1 MLWILASL
9 FFLWCAFREIRNSL
23 WAAPGYALPIPVTPA
38 YLALVLGLGLAF
50 AWPPLHTWWFQRFL
64 SAKATALAEDHRA
77 YVHCNTLFD
86 TMMDPEMLAA
96 GHANPV
102 TGQIVLQKPWCGVLM
117 DYLSHP
123 QRASDKELWSL
134 GMFTHE
140 SMHVRGEMN
149 ETKTECQAVQRNYR
163 AAKLLGV
170 PDATARRNA
179 LDYYNHGYQERG
191 RIGGMQSAY
200 YSAECAPGQAMDE
213 HLADSTWDY
222 RGASFAIR

>member
-1 MLWILASL
+1 MLWMLASL
-9 FFLWCAFREIRNSL
+9 FFLGCALREIRNSIR
-23 WAAPGYALPIPVTPA
+23 AAPGYAVPIPVTPL
-38 YLALVLGLGLAF
+38 YLALMLGLATLF
-50 AWPPLHTWWFQRFL
+50 GWPPLHTWYFQRFL
-64 SAKATALAEDHRA
+64 SAKATELADEHRA

-86 TMMDPEMLAA
+86 TMMDREMLAA
-96 GHANPV
+96 GHASPV
-102 TGQIVLQKPWCGVLM
+102 TGKMVLQKPWCGVLM

-123 QRASDKELWSL
+123 QRANDRELWSL

-149 ETKTECQAVQRNYR
+149 EAKTECQAVQRNYR

-179 LDYYNHGYQERG
+179 LDYYLNDYQERG

-200 YSAECAPGQAMDE
+200 YSGDCAPGQALDE
-213 HLADSTWDY
+213 HLPDSTWSDP
-222 RGASFAIR
+222 